1 MPTLEAGHEE
11 PNVQP
16 TVESL
21 VIDGESLVNSKQPGQ
36 SRTFDDYA
44 NDIILQQITSLAQN
58 HLRVDVV
65 FDVYYD
71 DSLKGETRRKRGIG
85 SR

>member
-1 MPTLEAGHEE
+1 MPILEAGHEI
-11 PNVQP
+11 PNVEP

-21 VIDGESLVNSKQPGQ
+21 VIDGASLINSKQPGQ
-36 SRTFDDYA
+36 SWTFDDYA
-44 NDIILQQITSLAQN
+44 NDIILPHIKSLALN
-58 HLRVDVV
+58 HLRVDVF

-71 DSLKGETRRKRGIG
+71 DSLKGETIRKRGIG